1 MFDSRSRRRIRNS
14 LAPAAAAMLL
24 LGAAVPLRAQAGVL
38 LSEREAL
45 HEVFPGAASVAQAS
59 FHPSAQQRT
68 AMAEG
73 LQRELTEASFPI
85 LLAYD
90 ASRRFLGY
98 ALVTEERGKYRPIT
112 FLVGI
117 TPDLHVKDTAVM
129 VYRESRGGEV
139 RSRRFLGQYRGKT
152 IRDPIRTNRDIV
164 NISGATISV
173 HSMNA
178 GVRKALMVVQT
189 AYGSEPPRVAAAEL
203 KPLGSLQ

>member
-1 MFDSRSRRRIRNS
+1 MGPWR
-14 LAPAAAAMLL
+14 APLLVALLGLAAAA
-24 LGAAVPLRAQAGVL
+24 PLRAQAGVL

-45 HEVFPGAASVAQAS
+45 HEVFPEAAGVAETD
-59 FHPSAQQRT
+59 FRPSPQERA
-68 AMAEG
+68 AMAAG
-73 LQRELTEASFPI
+73 LKREVPDAAFPI
-85 LLAYD
+85 LLVYD
-90 ASRRFLGY
+90 ASHRFVGY

-117 TPDLHVKDTAVM
+117 TPELKVKDTAVM

-139 RSRRFLGQYRGKT
+139 RSHRFLRQYRRKT
-152 IRDPIRTNRDIV
+152 SRDPIRTNRDIV

-189 AYGSEPPRVAAAEL
+189 AYGAQPPRVAASSL
-203 KPLGSLQ
+203 KPLSSLP